1 MKSHK
6 LKKLT
11 HLNHIE
17 QLSFHENFL
26 FLWKNRRI
34 GIMKSA
40 YLFIIVTS
48 LLLSFPAIASEDSFQ
63 QRVTQTEPAP
73 IEISAYD
80 SCIHVKN
87 APIGSVLEIYSVVGI
102 KVKEIKIKES
112 NGEYPVNIPKG
123 YYIIRIGETVRKIVI
138 R

>member
-1 MKSHK
+1 MKIV
-6 LKKLT
+6 
-11 HLNHIE
+11 HL
-17 QLSFHENFL
+17 LV
-26 FLWKNRRI
+26 
-34 GIMKSA
+34 
-40 YLFIIVTS
+40 IVTG
-48 LLLSFPAIASEDSFQ
+48 LLVSSPAMALEESPQ
-63 QRVTQTEPAP
+63 QRVTQADPAP

-87 APIGSVLEIYSVVGI
+87 APIGSILEIYSVVGI

>member
-1 MKSHK
+1 MKIV
-6 LKKLT
+6 
-11 HLNHIE
+11 HL
-17 QLSFHENFL
+17 LV
-26 FLWKNRRI
+26 
-34 GIMKSA
+34 
-40 YLFIIVTS
+40 IVTG
-48 LLLSFPAIASEDSFQ
+48 LLVSSPAMASE
-63 QRVTQTEPAP
+63 V
-73 IEISAYD
+73 SAYD

-87 APIGSVLEIYSVVGI
+87 APIGSILEIYSVVGI